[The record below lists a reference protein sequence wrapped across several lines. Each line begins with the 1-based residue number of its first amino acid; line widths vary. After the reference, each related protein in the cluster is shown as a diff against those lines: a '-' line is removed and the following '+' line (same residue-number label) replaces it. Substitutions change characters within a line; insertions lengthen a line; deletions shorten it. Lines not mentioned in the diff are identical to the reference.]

1 VNGWTSYLIG
11 ELVDQ
16 QIN

>member
-1 VNGWTSYLIG
+1 MNT
-11 ELVDQ
+11 DQ

>member
-1 VNGWTSYLIG
+1 VK
-11 ELVDQ
+11 VDQ